1 MHLIRHHFRKWV
13 LNYIKTL
20 IFLTNEGSCLLFFH
34 IEIVRDFFYAPP
46 ISSSIPCCNKKS
58 WVQKITKSWV
68 RIEIPIDG
76 EETKQKISSFQ
87 RNENEDPENEDS
99 IFEST
104 VEIDAKLKLKSSAG
118 KEEMLSV
125 IIPAQVVVNSM
136 MIIKNRQTKAEC
148 LSTAANVLEKLKHEN
163 MKLQQEN
170 LALKNQLNIND
181 WVEAPLRPWSFC

>member
-1 MHLIRHHFRKWV
+1 MKW
-13 LNYIKTL
+13 LGI
-20 IFLTNEGSCLLFFH
+20 FFH
-34 IEIVRDFFYAPP
+34 APP
-46 ISSSIPCCNKKS
+46 VTVSSSIPCCNKKS

-104 VEIDAKLKLKSSAG
+104 LEIDAKLKLKSSTG
-118 KEEMLSV
+118 KEEMVSV

-136 MIIKNRQTKAEC
+136 KIIKNRQTKAEC
-148 LSTAANVLEKLKHEN
+148 LCTAANVLEKLKHEN

-181 WVEAPLRPWSFC
+181 

>member
-68 RIEIPIDG
+68 RIEIPIDE
-76 EETKQKISSFQ
+76 EETKQTISSFQ
-87 RNENEDPENEDS
+87 RRENEDPENEDS

-104 VEIDAKLKLKSSAG
+104 VEINAKLKLKSSTG
-118 KEEMLSV
+118 KSLSEAL
-125 IIPAQVVVNSM
+125 IFA
-136 MIIKNRQTKAEC
+136 
-148 LSTAANVLEKLKHEN
+148 STNLQYDDRFFIELPVQY
-163 MKLQQEN
+163 MK
-170 LALKNQLNIND
+170 IT
-181 WVEAPLRPWSFC
+181 S